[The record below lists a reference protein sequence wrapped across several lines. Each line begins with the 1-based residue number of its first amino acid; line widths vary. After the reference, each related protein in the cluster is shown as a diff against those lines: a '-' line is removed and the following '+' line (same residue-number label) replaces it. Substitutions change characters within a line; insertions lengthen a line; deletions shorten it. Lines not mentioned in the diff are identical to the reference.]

1 MRVFELAKKLN
12 SPSKVVMEKLQKLGV
27 DVTNH
32 MNRLDE
38 ETAHL
43 FLELE
48 GEEQAPEALEVE
60 KAVEEEE
67 EILETYLPA
76 EKPKHRKEGY
86 GKKQTQK
93 IVKKSSQSPLPA
105 ADKIE
110 PSSPTTPLA
119 TGSTIELYEAVTVKE
134 LADKLGQRAHNVI
147 KELMKLGKMFS
158 VNHLMDLEL
167 AEKVANAFEVK
178 IQVKPASE
186 QAKAKKILPRPV
198 IKKEERLISRAP
210 VVTIM
215 GHVDHGKTSLLDTI
229 RHSNIVKGE
238 FGGITQHIGAYKV
251 KTDKGEIVFLDTPGH
266 EAFTAMR
273 MRGASVTDIVVL
285 VVAADEGV
293 KPQTVEAIHHAREAN
308 VPIVVA
314 VNKIDKPE
322 ANLDRVKKELGDY
335 DLVSEDWGGSNI
347 FVNVSAH
354 TGENLDN
361 LLEMILL
368 ETEML
373 ELQANPDIPAV
384 GTVIESKLD
393 RGRGPVPTV
402 LIQNGCLHVGDPIVS
417 GKYYGKVRALIDD
430 KGKSIQKAYAST
442 PVEVLGLSGIPD
454 AGDTLKAEKTEKEA
468 CQISQQRFQEE
479 REKHLSSHTRLTLE
493 DLHLQIT
500 EGIVKDLKV
509 IIKGDVQGSVQA
521 VTESLEKLSTNKVKI
536 AGIHGAVGA
545 ITETDVMLASA
556 SNALIIGFNVRPEAK
571 AKKTAEKEGVDIRL
585 YTIIYNLIDDIRLA
599 MEGLLEPVFEERF
612 MGRAEVREVFTI
624 PKVGAIAGSFV
635 VDGKLLRGANA
646 RLLRDNVVIHT
657 GNISSLR
664 RFKDDVKEVGG
675 GYECGI
681 KMENYNDIKQ
691 GDVIEAFD
699 LEEIAAK
706 L

>member
-1 MRVFELAKKLN
+1 MRVHELAKKLN
-12 SPSKVVMEKLQKLGV
+12 SSSKVVIEKLQELGV
-27 DVTNH
+27 DAKNH
-32 MNRLDE
+32 MSKLDE
-38 ETAHL
+38 ETVHL

-48 GEEQAPEALEVE
+48 GAEQAPETLEVE

-76 EKPKHRKEGY
+76 EKPKHRKELSA
-86 GKKQTQK
+86 KKAGQK
-93 IVKKSSQSPLPA
+93 VIKKSPQVQPLPSLS
-105 ADKIE
+105 E
-110 PSSPTTPLA
+110 GTTETLPP
-119 TGSTIELYEAVTVKE
+119 GSTINLYEAVSVKE

-167 AEKVANAFEVK
+167 AEKVAKAFGVK
-178 IQVKPASE
+178 VQVKQPTE
-186 QAKAKKILPRPV
+186 QPKVKKVTPKPT
-198 IKKEERLISRAP
+198 IKEKEKLVSRAP

-215 GHVDHGKTSLLDTI
+215 GHVDHGKTSLLDAI

-238 FGGITQHIGAYKV
+238 YGGITQHIGAYKV

-273 MRGASVTDIVVL
+273 MRGASVTDIVIL

-314 VNKIDKPE
+314 VNKIDKPD
-322 ANLDRVKKELGDY
+322 ANIDRVKKELGDY
-335 DLVSEDWGGSNI
+335 DLIPEDWGGNSI
-347 FVNVSAH
+347 FVNVSAQ
-354 TGENLDN
+354 TQENLSD

-368 ETEML
+368 EAEML
-373 ELQANPDIPAV
+373 ELKTNPDIPAI

-402 LIQNGCLHVGDPIVS
+402 LVQNGCLKVGDPIVS

-430 KGKSIQKAYAST
+430 KGKSAPKAYAST

-454 AGDTLKAEKTEKEA
+454 AGDMLKKEKSEKEA
-468 CQISQQRFQEE
+468 YQISQLRFQEE
-479 REKHLSSHTRLTLE
+479 REKHLSARTRLTLE
-493 DLHLQIT
+493 DLHQQIT

-521 VTESLEKLSTNKVKI
+521 VKESLEKLSTEKVKI
-536 AGIHGAVGA
+536 LSIHDAVGA

-571 AKKTAEKEGVDIRL
+571 AKKTAEKEKVDIRL
-585 YTIIYNLIDDIRLA
+585 YTVIYNLIDDVRAA
-599 MEGLLEPVFEERF
+599 MEGLLEPVYEEKVV
-612 MGRAEVREVFTI
+612 GRAEVREIYNI
-624 PKVGAIAGSFV
+624 PKVGTVAGCFV
-635 VDGKLLRGANA
+635 SEGKVSRGGKI
-646 RLLRDNVVIHT
+646 RVLRDNVVINT
-657 GNISSLR
+657 STTASLR
-664 RFKDDVKEVGG
+664 RFKEDTKEVAT

-681 KMENYNDIKQ
+681 RVENFNDVKQ
-691 GDVIEAFD
+691 GDVIEAFV
-699 LEEIAAK
+699 LEEIAVK